1 MSQEG
6 ACRMEQ
12 QPVQRV
18 DEMPPRPCCGP
29 DGQRVCEL
37 CECLLS
43 QEASDFALEPW
54 LDLRFELR

>member
-1 MSQEG
+1 
-6 ACRMEQ
+6 MEQ